1 LTGLASLPKGA
12 NRSVADPYAQKRVVW
27 PYYLIIAVAICVLIG
42 LWYVGFFGHGKGVD
56 N

>member
-1 LTGLASLPKGA
+1 
-12 NRSVADPYAQKRVVW
+12 VVW

-42 LWYVGFFGHGKGVD
+42 LWYVGLFGHGRGVD